1 MSEDKAREIIA
12 ENVAKEVVES
22 IGEDLAGALVEY
34 ANLVKELAADLTD
47 EQLEDS
53 SYIKSLLSEQLPNW
67 EWDDWYELLENVRRE
82 KYKDAHEE
90 QTAEKIFND
99 MPYFAKEAA
108 QETLKHLLRAE
119 EAGKLFKLDATADTA
134 AEIMTQVIN
143 DFENLLVDERII
155 IAENECFRFMAKNC
169 IAVYDEMLGVKY
181 SKKKSKF
188 KIDGIIAMLMGLLL
202 CIEENGIEHYNPV
215 EYLDDL

>member
-53 SYIKSLLSEQLPNW
+53 GYIKSLLSEQLPNW

-82 KYKDAHEE
+82 KYKDA
-90 QTAEKIFND
+90 D
-99 MPYFAKEAA
+99 RKEY
-108 QETLKHLLRAE
+108 
-119 EAGKLFKLDATADTA
+119 
-134 AEIMTQVIN
+134 
-143 DFENLLVDERII
+143 ER
-155 IAENECFRFMAKNC
+155 
-169 IAVYDEMLGVKY
+169 
-181 SKKKSKF
+181 
-188 KIDGIIAMLMGLLL
+188 
-202 CIEENGIEHYNPV
+202 
-215 EYLDDL
+215 